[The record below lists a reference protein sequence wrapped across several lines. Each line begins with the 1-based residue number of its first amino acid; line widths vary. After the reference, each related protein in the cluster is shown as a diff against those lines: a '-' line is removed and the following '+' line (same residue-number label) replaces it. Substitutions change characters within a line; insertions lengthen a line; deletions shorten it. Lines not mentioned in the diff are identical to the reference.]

1 MDAGSYATSSTLWGT
16 SVPKMGNA
24 ADVRSRFGDVMMVVF
39 LITQC
44 LDGLFTYIG
53 VHELG
58 LGMEANPLIAGLI
71 GHFGATGALL
81 GAKIVACVLGM
92 ALHLRQVHG
101 AVALL
106 AGFYLAVAIL
116 PWAAIL
122 YL

>member
-1 MDAGSYATSSTLWGT
+1 MDGASYVTAESYWGAP
-16 SVPKMGNA
+16 VPQVGKGA
-24 ADVRSRFGDVMMVVF
+24 ASRSRFGDAMVVVF
-39 LITQC
+39 LVTQC

-58 LGMEANPLIAGLI
+58 VGMEANPLIAGLI
-71 GHFGATGALL
+71 AQFGAGGALL
-81 GAKIVACVLGM
+81 GAKVVASVLGM
-92 ALHLRQVHG
+92 ALHLRQVHT

-106 AGFYLAVAIL
+106 AGFYLTVAIL

>member
-1 MDAGSYATSSTLWGT
+1 MDGASYATSSSLWGT
-16 SVPKMGNA
+16 AVPKIGNA
-24 ADVRSRFGDVMMVVF
+24 AAFRSRFGDVMLVVF
-39 LITQC
+39 LVTQC

-71 GHFGATGALL
+71 GHFGAAGALL

-92 ALHLRQVHG
+92 ALHLRQVHS

-106 AGFYLAVAIL
+106 AAFYLAVAIL